1 MFIPWGLGVCIYIYI
16 YTYIETLPARLSELS
31 STLGFQQI
39 LGLTT
44 TQVVED
50 ALEATMVGREDSEGV
65 LRYWALISPKTKG
78 EHLGKKHVEIWEESN
93 VHNVQ
98 WKKREQHWRKIWEKL
113 VKHQIHFP
121 KLGKHMEQKD
131 QIQSETHWISWEKS
145 DGNRMIGSA

>member
-1 MFIPWGLGVCIYIYI
+1 MYIYIYI
-16 YTYIETLPARLSELS
+16 YIETLPARLSELS

-65 LRYWALISPKTKG
+65 LRCWAQISPKTKG
-78 EHLGKKHVEIWEESN
+78 EHLGKNMEIWEESN

-98 WKKREQHWRKIWEKL
+98 
-113 VKHQIHFP
+113 
-121 KLGKHMEQKD
+121 
-131 QIQSETHWISWEKS
+131 
-145 DGNRMIGSA
+145 

>member
-1 MFIPWGLGVCIYIYI
+1 MFIPWGVCIYIYAYI
-16 YTYIETLPARLSELS
+16 HIETLPARS

-65 LRYWALISPKTKG
+65 LRYWAQISPEISSETKG
-78 EHLGKKHVEIWEESN
+78 TPGKKHVEIWEESH

-98 WKKREQHWRKIWEKL
+98 
-113 VKHQIHFP
+113 
-121 KLGKHMEQKD
+121 
-131 QIQSETHWISWEKS
+131 
-145 DGNRMIGSA
+145 